1 MSKTIKELEN
11 SAIKF
16 ADDRKWKK
24 YHTTKDLA
32 IGIVTEGTELLELF
46 RFKTDKEI
54 KEMLKNPKKKEMIE
68 DELADTLTFVLMF
81 SGRNKIDLEK
91 AFFNKQKKSEKKYPV
106 EKYNGFWG
114 KPGIE

>member
-1 MSKTIKELEN
+1 MTKTIKDLEN
-11 SAIKF
+11 SAVKF

-46 RFKTDKEI
+46 RFKTDKDI
-54 KEMLKNPKKKEMIE
+54 KEMLKNPKNREMIE
-68 DELADTLTFVLMF
+68 DELADTFTFILMF

-91 AFFNKQKKSEKKYPV
+91 AFFNKLKKTEQKYPI
-106 EKYNGFWG
+106 EKYNGFWE
-114 KPGIE
+114 KPGRE